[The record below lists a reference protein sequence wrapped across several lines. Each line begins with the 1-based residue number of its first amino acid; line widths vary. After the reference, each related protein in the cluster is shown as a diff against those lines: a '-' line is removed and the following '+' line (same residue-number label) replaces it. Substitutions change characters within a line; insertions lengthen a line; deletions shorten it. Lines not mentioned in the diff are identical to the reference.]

1 MASAVGNQQQQ
12 RSSARFEIE
21 EGQDDLEDI
30 TLLLEAEQR
39 QQQQRSW
46 WGR

>member
-1 MASAVGNQQQQ
+1 MASAAGDQQQ

-46 WGR
+46 LGR

>member
-1 MASAVGNQQQQ
+1 MASAAGNQQQH
-12 RSSARFEIE
+12 RPARFEIE

-30 TLLLEAEQR
+30 TLLLEAEER
-39 QQQQRSW
+39 QLQQRSW